1 MFDSHTFYK
10 KRLSSHV
17 KNLSRYLKY
26 MFNGHIAF
34 AMLFFTAAT
43 AYYYQQWLE
52 QLPANFPTG
61 IIMGIVLGLLI
72 SYNPIRTLL
81 QEPDLVFLIAA
92 EQRMGPYF
100 RNSIMYSFVIQTYL
114 IVLAAAAFG
123 PLYFTSFSG
132 RAGSVY
138 LVTILLFLVLKGMN
152 MLTNWNMLKV
162 RDKSLRTIDLTAR
175 TLLNIVTA
183 YFVIE
188 GHALFAIITIVLL
201 LLVIVYDFM
210 VAAKQPGIIWDLLI
224 EKDQSR
230 LQSFY
235 RIANL
240 FADVPHLKN
249 KVKKREWLTKP
260 FISRIPFERSATYD
274 YLYQISFLRSGDYLG
289 MYIRLVVIGG
299 IFIWV
304 IPNVWIK
311 MLFAIL
317 FIYLSL
323 FQMMALY
330 QHHRTQMWLDLY
342 PVNPNL
348 KQTAVI
354 KIIRKLGYVQAF
366 AFTFLFIFQLEWLG
380 SIIILAGALTFV
392 WAYVR
397 FYVIPKLSKV

>member
-1 MFDSHTFYK
+1 MFDSHAFYK
-10 KRLSSHV
+10 KRLSAHV

-52 QLPANFPTG
+52 QLPENFPTG
-61 IIMGIVLGLLI
+61 IIMGSALGLLI

-81 QEPDLVFLIAA
+81 QEPDLVFLTAA
-92 EQRMGPYF
+92 EQRMGAYF
-100 RNSIMYSFVIQTYL
+100 RNSIMYSFIIQMYL

-123 PLYFTSFSG
+123 PLYFTSFNG

-138 LVTILLFLVLKGMN
+138 LVTIFLFLILKGMN
-152 MLTNWNMLKV
+152 MLTNWNMMKA
-162 RDKSLRTIDLTAR
+162 RDKNLRTVDLTAR

-183 YFVIE
+183 YFVVE
-188 GHALFAIITIVLL
+188 GQALFAVITIVLL
-201 LLVIVYDFM
+201 LLIIVYDFI
-210 VAAKQPGIIWDLLI
+210 VAAKQPGIFWELLI
-224 EKDQSR
+224 DKDQSSQ
-230 LQSFY
+230 QSFY

-249 KVKKREWLTKP
+249 RVKRREWLIKT
-260 FISRIPFERSATYD
+260 FISRIPFERPAAYD

-289 MYIRLVVIGG
+289 MYIRLVIIGG
-299 IFIWV
+299 IFIWI

-311 MLFAIL
+311 ILFAIL

-342 PVNPNL
+342 PLNPGL
-348 KQTAVI
+348 KQTAVM
-354 KIIRKLGYVQAF
+354 KIIRKLGYVQSF
-366 AFTFLFIFQLEWLG
+366 VFTFLFIFQLEWLG
-380 SIIILAGALTFV
+380 SGIILIGGLTFV
-392 WAYVR
+392 WGYIR
-397 FYVIPKLSKV
+397 FYVKPKLDEV

>member
-1 MFDSHTFYK
+1 
-10 KRLSSHV
+10 
-17 KNLSRYLKY
+17 

>member
-1 MFDSHTFYK
+1 MFDSHAFYK
-10 KRLSSHV
+10 KRLSAHV

-34 AMLFFTAAT
+34 AMFFFIAAT

-52 QLPANFPTG
+52 QLPPNFPTG

-81 QEPDLVFLIAA
+81 QEPDLVFLLAA
-92 EQRMGPYF
+92 EQQMGPYF
-100 RNSIMYSFVIQTYL
+100 RNSIIYSFVIQTYL
-114 IVLAAAAFG
+114 IVLASAAFS
-123 PLYFTSFSG
+123 PLYFTSFDE
-132 RAGSVY
+132 RAGSVF
-138 LVTILLFLVLKGMN
+138 LVTVLLFLLLKGMN
-152 MLTNWNMLKV
+152 MLINWYMLKV
-162 RDKSLRTIDLTAR
+162 RDKNSRTIDLTVR
-175 TLLNIVTA
+175 TLLNIVIA

-188 GHALFAIITIVLL
+188 GQALYAVITIVLL
-201 LLVIVYDFM
+201 FLVIVYDFI
-210 VAAKQPGIIWDLLI
+210 VASKQPGIFWDLLI
-224 EKDQSR
+224 EKDQIR

-249 KVKKREWLTKP
+249 KVKRRDWLTKT

-304 IPNVWIK
+304 IPNIWIK
-311 MLFAIL
+311 MVFAIL
-317 FIYLSL
+317 FIYLSV

-342 PVNPNL
+342 PVNPGL

-354 KIIRKLGYVQAF
+354 RIIRKLGYVQAF

-380 SIIILAGALTFV
+380 SVIILLGGLSFV
-392 WAYVR
+392 WAYIKL
-397 FYVIPKLSKV
+397 YVKPKLDKV